1 MPKKTI
7 AAVLSLLLLL
17 SGCAASGKPSPFT
30 ACRVTLETGSF
41 ALPQAVTALLTAYFT
56 CRADSFGVAE
66 GALEPAALEALPA
79 AETVKAA
86 ERQRVIRLQDLRRD
100 WKCRFSGAAAALRLD
115 SAKQQEDGFILNVYE
130 YAYFYN
136 WYPGYTSPE
145 SADLSGYGVRHVLH
159 FAGEDGAWRL
169 TRDTYY
175 EGRPTQAGGGGWED
189 DPLYRAYAGEV
200 SAPPRPVTGTPPQL
214 ESNSPTYIKYF
225 NIQSVVNYMDRWAPS
240 RNPAYRDY
248 TAVGGNC
255 ANFAS
260 QALAAGGLPQDDVWY
275 CSEGQGSTAWISS
288 TRLYRYLT
296 EEANCGKGV
305 AVLRQKDAAG
315 RTLSLGGKTKKAAAV
330 LLPGSPVFYRW
341 GGGHIG
347 DNRWSHT
354 AVCVGTIGDG
364 TPAVSCH
371 TGDKFHFK
379 WNYGGGDCDYGT
391 VQMTESKS

>member
-66 GALEPAALEALPA
+66 GALEPAALETLPA

-175 EGRPTQAGGGGWED
+175 EGRPTQAGGGG
-189 DPLYRAYAGEV
+189 
-200 SAPPRPVTGTPPQL
+200 
-214 ESNSPTYIKYF
+214 
-225 NIQSVVNYMDRWAPS
+225 
-240 RNPAYRDY
+240 
-248 TAVGGNC
+248 
-255 ANFAS
+255 
-260 QALAAGGLPQDDVWY
+260 
-275 CSEGQGSTAWISS
+275 
-288 TRLYRYLT
+288 
-296 EEANCGKGV
+296 
-305 AVLRQKDAAG
+305 
-315 RTLSLGGKTKKAAAV
+315 
-330 LLPGSPVFYRW
+330 
-341 GGGHIG
+341 
-347 DNRWSHT
+347 
-354 AVCVGTIGDG
+354 
-364 TPAVSCH
+364 
-371 TGDKFHFK
+371 
-379 WNYGGGDCDYGT
+379 
-391 VQMTESKS
+391 